1 MYNAIAQRGFGIGS
15 NARRIVEH
23 PKVNYVALSD
33 ELYQAI
39 WSRLERRVTGSVFAD
54 PNSKGKGLPELYGG
68 RDK

>member
-1 MYNAIAQRGFGIGS
+1 
-15 NARRIVEH
+15 
-23 PKVNYVALSD
+23 VNYVALSD